1 MIALYSG
8 DVLDFD
14 TLFTSLSALK
24 LVTSPMLL
32 VLQQIPH
39 FQSAAASLYRIEMY
53 LADREDLEATREGP
67 VRLRSGSDIEMTR
80 VRHRT
85 LRSKVFRTLNAAF
98 GMDRIRTL
106 LHGITLEINEGSF
119 TMIVGKVA
127 SGKSVLLQSLVGE
140 TVVLSGSVET
150 NGSGISFCA
159 QTPWLRNATLRQ
171 NIVGESQFD
180 QSWYDAVIWAC
191 GLQRDFKELKNQD
204 AAMIG
209 SHGIT
214 LSGGQKNRIS
224 LARALYA
231 REKTIIVDDVL
242 SGLDNTTESLVF
254 SRVFGRDG
262 LLRKMNCTTILAT
275 HSTHWAPESDRLVIL
290 SEGRVVAN
298 GAYGDLIASP
308 EFLEA
313 HSLHGLG
320 KNSSS
325 SSDSRKDNGEEDA
338 DENQAF
344 PLATAA
350 EIELND
356 GYDRRSGDLGT
367 LIYYLKAVGKTQV
380 AVYLWLLGLMN
391 AANAVQYIWLKEL
404 AKDSDSADSLRKSM
418 GTFTAITIVDVLLVT
433 LGIAHFTLVFCPRSS
448 LSMHAQQLSAFVR
461 AKFSYLVAT
470 DVGEITNRFSQDIV
484 LVDNVLPFAWVNT
497 TYGMLLKSRLT
508 AVMILMEHSV
518 FRTAGKLWHSH
529 CCNST
534 RGGSDSISGRHR
546 VSDSAYLPP
555 HLAPNSSHGPRG
567 QSATMYQFPRDS
579 CWDRDYS
586 SIRLVRRIPEPQQ
599 KTARRLASAVL
610 PLAGHTELAQA
621 RSEFM
626 VAGLVVVLTGLAVGL
641 RSKID
646 TGYLGLALVGAV
658 SLHLPHTTSH
668 A

>member
-1 MIALYSG
+1 MIALCSG

-67 VRLRSGSDIEMTR
+67 VRLRSGSDIEMTS

-85 LRSKVFRTLNAAF
+85 LRSKVFRTLNASF
-98 GMDRIRTL
+98 GINRIRTL

-140 TVVLSGSVET
+140 TVVLSGSLET

-159 QTPWLRNATLRQ
+159 QAPWLRNATLRQ
-171 NIVGESQFD
+171 NVVGESQFD
-180 QSWYDAVIWAC
+180 QSWYDTVIWAC

-209 SHGIT
+209 SRGIT
-214 LSGGQKNRIS
+214 LSGGQKNRVS

-290 SEGRVVAN
+290 SEGRMVAN

-338 DENQAF
+338 DENQAS

-508 AVMILMEHSV
+508 AVIILMEHSV
-518 FRTAGKLWHSH
+518 FRTAGKLCHSH

-546 VSDSAYLPP
+546 VSDSACLPP
-555 HLAPNSSHGPRG
+555 HLAPNPSHGPRG
-567 QSATMYQFPRDS
+567 QSATMYQLPRDS

-621 RSEFM
+621 RS
-626 VAGLVVVLTGLAVGL
+626 
-641 RSKID
+641 
-646 TGYLGLALVGAV
+646 
-658 SLHLPHTTSH
+658 
-668 A
+668 